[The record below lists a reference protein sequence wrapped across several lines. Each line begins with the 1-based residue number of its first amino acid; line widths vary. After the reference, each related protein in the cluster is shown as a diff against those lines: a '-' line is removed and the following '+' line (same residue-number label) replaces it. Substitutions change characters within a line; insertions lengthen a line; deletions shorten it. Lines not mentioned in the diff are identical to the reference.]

1 MSELKPCPFC
11 GASAKLWRWNG
22 GTRIDCSEWDSKK
35 HLVGVYGKTDEEAV
49 ENWNGIGN
57 GWITARWRR

>member
-22 GTRIDCSEWDSKK
+22 GTRIDCSEWDSKQ
-35 HLVGVYGKTDEEAV
+35 HLVGVYGETDEEAADR
-49 ENWNGIGN
+49 WN
-57 GWITARWRR
+57 RRTDCHG